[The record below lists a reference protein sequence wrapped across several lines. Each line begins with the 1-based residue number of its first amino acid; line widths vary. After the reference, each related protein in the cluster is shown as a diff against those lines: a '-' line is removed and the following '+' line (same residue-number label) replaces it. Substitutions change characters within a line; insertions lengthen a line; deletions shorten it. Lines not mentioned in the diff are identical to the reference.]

1 MVVTGSVLGS
11 ARLRIYTGMD
21 SAPAGIK
28 RPIHLIHFIYS
39 FLHFPIDH
47 ATQCLR
53 RAIIMTFATE
63 DLSIQPGVLRTPKS
77 GYNVAQ
83 KPCATFLP
91 TPISEKSSRGVLSV
105 LDSNKISWMSP
116 ASTVSTTSS
125 PAGFNDM
132 WDLPETPTKRTTSA
146 SPRSILTPFTPPT
159 PPDSSKKLLFTPIPK
174 PFFGVGVT
182 PAIPKPFFQEKET
195 AAQDD
200 PFQPKLFRGVTLV
213 LEESTSRHLEAN
225 SDHI

>member
-1 MVVTGSVLGS
+1 
-11 ARLRIYTGMD
+11 
-21 SAPAGIK
+21 
-28 RPIHLIHFIYS
+28 
-39 FLHFPIDH
+39 
-47 ATQCLR
+47 
-53 RAIIMTFATE
+53 MTFATE
-63 DLSIQPGVLRTPKS
+63 DLSIQPGGLPTPKC
-77 GYNVAQ
+77 GYDTAQ

-91 TPISEKSSRGVLSV
+91 TPVSEKSSRGVLSV
-105 LDSNKISWMSP
+105 LDPNKISWVSP

-125 PAGFNDM
+125 SAGFNDM
-132 WDLPETPTKRTTSA
+132 WDLPETPTKWTTSA
-146 SPRSILTPFTPPT
+146 SPRSILTPFTPAT

-182 PAIPKPFFQEKET
+182 PAIPQPFFQEKGT

-213 LEESTSRHLEAN
+213 LEESTLRHLEVE